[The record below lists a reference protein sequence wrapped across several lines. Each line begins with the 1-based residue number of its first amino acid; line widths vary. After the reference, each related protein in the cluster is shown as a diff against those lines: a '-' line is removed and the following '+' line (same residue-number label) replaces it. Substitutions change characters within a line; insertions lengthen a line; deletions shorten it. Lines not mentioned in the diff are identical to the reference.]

1 MICYFSGT
9 GNSLWVA
16 KTVSAHFADDRLV
29 DMADA
34 VVSGNSLTFNL
45 SEGERLGFVF
55 PVHSWGI
62 PWIVRQF
69 IEKMTIEN
77 YRNNLIYCI
86 LTCGDDSGLTNRMLQ
101 KLFRRKG
108 WLCRHIYSVQMPNT
122 YVVFPGFD
130 ADPIE
135 LEQKKKANAV
145 PTLERIM
152 AAIVADAPIDCY
164 LQKGQQFLKSRII
177 YPLFCRLKM
186 SSKPFH
192 TTDSCTACGLC
203 AKVCPT
209 HNIRL
214 ENGRPVWGD
223 CCTQC
228 LSCLHRCPTTAIE
241 YGKESVGK
249 RRYYFEMRKNG
260 DCAE

>member
-9 GNSLWVA
+9 GNSRWVA
-16 KTVSAHFADDRLV
+16 KTVSAHFADNRLV

-34 VVSGNSLTFNL
+34 VVSGNSLSFNL

-62 PWIVRQF
+62 PWIVRRF
-69 IEKMTIEN
+69 IKKMTVNN
-77 YRNNLIYCI
+77 YYSNLIYCI

-108 WLCRHIYSVQMPNT
+108 WQCRHIYSVQMPNT

-130 ADPIE
+130 ADPVE
-135 LEQKKKANAV
+135 LEQKKKAEAV
-145 PTLERIM
+145 PTLDKIM
-152 AAIVADAPIDCY
+152 AAIESDSPIDCY

-177 YPLFCRLKM
+177 YPLFCKFKM
-186 SSKPFH
+186 SSKPFYY
-192 TTDSCTACGLC
+192 TDKCIGCGIC
-203 AKVCPT
+203 VKNCPT

-214 ENGRPVWGD
+214 ENDRPVWGD

-228 LSCLHRCPTTAIE
+228 LSCLHRCPQTAIE
-241 YGKESVGK
+241 YGKQSIGK
-249 RRYYFEMRKNG
+249 RRYYYGKRDK
-260 DCAE
+260 

>member
-9 GNSLWVA
+9 GNSMWVA
-16 KTVSAHFADDRLV
+16 QTVAARFGDNRLT

-34 VVSGNSLTFNL
+34 VVSGNSLTFSL

-69 IEKMTIEN
+69 IKKMSVSGYCN
-77 YRNNLIYCI
+77 QLIYCI
-86 LTCGDDSGLTNRMLQ
+86 LTCGDDCGLTNRMLL

-108 WLCRHIYSVQMPNT
+108 WQCRHIYSVQMPNT

-130 ADPIE
+130 TDPAE
-135 LEQKKKANAV
+135 LEQKKKTEAV
-145 PTLERIM
+145 GTLDKIM
-152 AAIVADAPIDCY
+152 AAIESDSPIDCY

-177 YPLFCRLKM
+177 YPLFCRFAM
-186 SSKPFH
+186 SSKPFR
-192 TTDSCTACGLC
+192 TTDKCIGCGVC
-203 AKVCPT
+203 VKNCPT

-214 ENGRPVWGD
+214 ENGRPVWANN
-223 CCTQC
+223 CTQC
-228 LSCLHRCPTTAIE
+228 LSCLHRCPQTAIE
-241 YGKESVGK
+241 YGKQSVGK
-249 RRYYFEMRKNG
+249 GRYYYGKRK
-260 DCAE
+260 E

>member
-9 GNSLWVA
+9 GNSRWVA
-16 KTVSAHFADDRLV
+16 KTVSAHFADNRLV

-34 VVSGNSLTFNL
+34 VVSGNSLSFNL
-45 SEGERLGFVF
+45 SEGEQLGFVF

-62 PWIVRQF
+62 PWIVRRF
-69 IEKMTIEN
+69 IKKMTVNN
-77 YRNNLIYCI
+77 YYSNLIYCI

-130 ADPIE
+130 ADPID
-135 LEQKKKANAV
+135 LEQKKKADAV
-145 PTLERIM
+145 PTLDKIM
-152 AAIVADAPIDCY
+152 AAIESDSPIDCY

-177 YPLFCRLKM
+177 YPLFCKFKM
-186 SSKPFH
+186 SSKPFYY
-192 TTDSCTACGLC
+192 TDKCIGCGIC
-203 AKVCPT
+203 IKNCPT

-214 ENGRPVWGD
+214 ENGHPVWSD
-223 CCTQC
+223 YCTQC
-228 LSCLHRCPTTAIE
+228 LSCLHRCPQTAIE
-241 YGKESVGK
+241 YGKQSIGK
-249 RRYYFEMRKNG
+249 RRYYYGKSKKGR
-260 DCAE
+260 